1 MIKSG
6 FGIEDDYQISIRA
19 ANISGVI
26 RKTESSY
33 IVTTSN
39 NIYLVENQKITQTVA
54 MNFSVITDIR
64 EYGLFAGFSPVNGEL
79 FIVSK
84 HDITQQLLS
93 HFKTDQSAVSKLIHV
108 PNSRLLLSIGHPTK
122 AWRLDY
128 FNSNISLSYVGSIKE
143 EFDIFTYDPIK
154 ETIFYKKDQSIIK
167 SFFKDKKSKQFI
179 DDESILIFDYCPS
192 SKQFALF
199 KAGSLIITD
208 QKGNQVGLIHTQ
220 NITFS
225 IFKFINKN
233 FIIGVDTF
241 NDFYIFDVNLLKQI
255 SKYHFPRKVD
265 QVFFMKSEIAVS
277 SGSILYFKKLNLP
290 YRLWIKLK
298 LNPIEIKRCNRK
310 MKAARVA
317 VYSKDNNIYLF
328 SPKTKEL
335 ISTINLPS
343 DTFSPF
349 YDRSLFIN
357 YQVDGRMIFIDTNY
371 GNDRLFSPSNKN
383 GIMVYDTKTRDNLMV
398 SHVEVNSTAIV
409 LCEYDNQ
416 WVYCASNVNGE
427 LVFLS
432 MVGYNEIDKVFLSH
446 KKVNQLLYHHRTH
459 SVYAIFASEI
469 NRFDFKARRVVE
481 SIGVENNEIAKIHGD
496 FLFVGFK
503 NGAIQPFVIH
513 EFQTFPVKLNKEKLH
528 SGSVT

>member
-54 MNFSVITDIR
+54 MSFSVITDIR
-64 EYGLFAGFSPVNGEL
+64 EYGLFAGFSPINGEL

-208 QKGNQVGLIHTQ
+208 QKSNQVGLIHTQ

-241 NDFYIFDVNLLKQI
+241 NDFYI
-255 SKYHFPRKVD
+255 
-265 QVFFMKSEIAVS
+265 
-277 SGSILYFKKLNLP
+277 
-290 YRLWIKLK
+290 
-298 LNPIEIKRCNRK
+298 C
-310 MKAARVA
+310 
-317 VYSKDNNIYLF
+317 
-328 SPKTKEL
+328 
-335 ISTINLPS
+335 
-343 DTFSPF
+343 
-349 YDRSLFIN
+349 
-357 YQVDGRMIFIDTNY
+357 
-371 GNDRLFSPSNKN
+371 
-383 GIMVYDTKTRDNLMV
+383 
-398 SHVEVNSTAIV
+398 
-409 LCEYDNQ
+409 
-416 WVYCASNVNGE
+416 
-427 LVFLS
+427 
-432 MVGYNEIDKVFLSH
+432 
-446 KKVNQLLYHHRTH
+446 
-459 SVYAIFASEI
+459 
-469 NRFDFKARRVVE
+469 
-481 SIGVENNEIAKIHGD
+481 
-496 FLFVGFK
+496 
-503 NGAIQPFVIH
+503 
-513 EFQTFPVKLNKEKLH
+513 
-528 SGSVT
+528 